1 MHKIEGVVGTC
12 EMGRVHLRSHA
23 EKIEGGTP
31 VGRREALPGLPHFL
45 ASLASLL
52 CSCFCAKG
60 RRGRKKRGFKKK
72 GGAHTRWG
80 GHKNMTRERSDKKAI
95 VSTDL
100 GAV

>member
-1 MHKIEGVVGTC
+1 
-12 EMGRVHLRSHA
+12 MGRVHPRSHA

-31 VGRREALPGLPHFL
+31 VRQREALPH
-45 ASLASLL
+45 SLTSLL
-52 CSCFCAKG
+52 CSHFCAKG
-60 RRGRKKRGFKKK
+60 SRGRKKRGFKKK

-80 GHKNMTRERSDKKAI
+80 GHKNMTRERSDKRAI